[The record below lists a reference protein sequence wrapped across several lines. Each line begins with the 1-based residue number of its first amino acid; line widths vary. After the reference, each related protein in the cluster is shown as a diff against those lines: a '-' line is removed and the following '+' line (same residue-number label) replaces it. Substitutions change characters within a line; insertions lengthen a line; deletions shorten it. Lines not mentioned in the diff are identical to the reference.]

1 MGNKWYYVL
10 KYTYIYIYLFR
21 YFCLKGHESSWNLKR
36 IQISTFTNINAMTHA
51 SQLVAIGRS
60 LAAHPAPPRA
70 SHSLLFGFRPCWDKQ
85 PLVDEDEMLAQFH
98 QPDTEGIWWSNSQ
111 PEEHRYKHSSLARGC
126 KKSRNVVSVANL
138 GEESLLW

>member
-1 MGNKWYYVL
+1 
-10 KYTYIYIYLFR
+10 
-21 YFCLKGHESSWNLKR
+21 
-36 IQISTFTNINAMTHA
+36 MTHA
-51 SQLVAIGRS
+51 SQLVAIGRQHQP
-60 LAAHPAPPRA
+60 LIQHLHGLPRG
-70 SHSLLFGFRPCWDKQ
+70 LLFGFRPCWDKQ